1 MAHWKSCCFV
11 NYQSFDVTVF
21 CILSA
26 QVWPVSQVQNNL
38 GNLNGEHPSATDPSV
53 HILIDA
59 TSEV

>member
-1 MAHWKSCCFV
+1 MAHWKSCCFID
-11 NYQSFDVTVF
+11 YQPFDVTVF

-26 QVWPVSQVQNNL
+26 PVSQVQNNL

-53 HILIDA
+53 HILIEA